1 MGLGC
6 FVSVGRSL
14 DQAVTP
20 VKLAEELGYESVYVT
35 HINGR
40 ESLTAPTHY
49 AKQTDGGRL
58 GHGVVPN

>member
-14 DQAVTP
+14 DQAVSR
-20 VKLAEELGYESVYVT
+20 VRLAEELGYESVYVT

-40 ESLTAPTHY
+40 ESLTVLTTTRRRPT
-49 AKQTDGGRL
+49 G
-58 GHGVVPN
+58 